1 MALDKKSKSAIAVY
15 AIALFVYI
23 IAFIIIP
30 FNKTASSWITFIF
43 TIIAIASSL
52 FVCKIAFNSEEKIVS
67 KIYGFPIFRVGIFY
81 ALAQLIIGIVICVI
95 SAFVTVPYW
104 IALLISVILLGAAAI
119 GIIITDNTRDM
130 VEELD
135 ENIKSDTQNITYFKI
150 DISGIVDSCDST
162 DLKSELEKLNEL
174 IRFSDPVTG
183 EATKDIEDSIKE
195 MLADLKTS
203 VIKDDANNI
212 KLLIKKITNAVKDRN
227 RICKANKV

>member
-1 MALDKKSKSAIAVY
+1 MLDKKSKSAIAVY

-52 FVCKIAFNSEEKIVS
+52 FVCKIAFSSEEKLVS
-67 KIYGFPIFRVGIFY
+67 KIYGFPIFRVGILY
-81 ALAQLIIGIVICVI
+81 ALAQLIIGIIICVI
-95 SAFVTVPYW
+95 NAFVTVPYW

-135 ENIKSDTQNITYFKI
+135 ENVKSDTQNIFLHYFY
-150 DISGIVDSCDST
+150 S
-162 DLKSELEKLNEL
+162 
-174 IRFSDPVTG
+174 
-183 EATKDIEDSIKE
+183 
-195 MLADLKTS
+195 
-203 VIKDDANNI
+203 
-212 KLLIKKITNAVKDRN
+212 
-227 RICKANKV
+227 